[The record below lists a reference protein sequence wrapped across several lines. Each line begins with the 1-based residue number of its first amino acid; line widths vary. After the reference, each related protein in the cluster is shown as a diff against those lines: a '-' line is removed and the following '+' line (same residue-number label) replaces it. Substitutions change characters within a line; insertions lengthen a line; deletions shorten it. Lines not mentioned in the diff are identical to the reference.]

1 MIVVNSDKKEFR
13 LFAGTGGGIYRGIL
27 LNHRCI
33 GGVKI
38 DKFWQSVLLYRQED
52 GWMENLLLHHGEH
65 RVLYRLK
72 GDGPK
77 FYPKTALEEMGFEP
91 NGDYF
96 LGFDIM
102 DLIPV
107 PEIDPYAYQLERKG
121 KQSTTPYF
129 TTIDKIKI

>member
-1 MIVVNSDKKEFR
+1 
-13 LFAGTGGGIYRGIL
+13 
-27 LNHRCI
+27 
-33 GGVKI
+33 
-38 DKFWQSVLLYRQED
+38 
-52 GWMENLLLHHGEH
+52 MENLLLHHGEH
-65 RVLYRLK
+65 RVLYLLN

-91 NGDYF
+91 TGDYF
-96 LGFDIM
+96 LVFDIM